1 MGPRSPGS
9 GKRTRNSEATPSEAY
24 ADEGRMVPATAQA
37 TQARG
42 AAVRLVPVAA
52 ATDKPEKRAGAAA
65 GTRGYCSTATTAV
78 HIIVTRDVS
87 GIKTRTPAI
96 RAASERPNRS

>member
-42 AAVRLVPVAA
+42 AAVSRASRGAAVARAARLVAW
-52 ATDKPEKRAGAAA
+52 
-65 GTRGYCSTATTAV
+65 YCTQV
-78 HIIVTRDVS
+78 GKYVS
-87 GIKTRTPAI
+87 AECATRTCHNPFPQSI
-96 RAASERPNRS
+96 PVYF